1 MADGTHIDLGHAMI
15 TMVEPTRDP
24 ERLREYNRWY
34 EHDHAYSGVLV
45 GPWAFSFGRFV
56 ATKDLKQLRAPDTS
70 TVADPQTLGT
80 FIGFYWYLADRIG
93 EHFAWAFPQ
102 TQWLGEQGRMND
114 DREHVSTSLYEFRGA
129 VNRPGWPVP
138 PEIALDHPYAGVVV
152 AWIDR
157 APDASYDDLAAW
169 VRETWLPARLT
180 ADGAAGQALVFAPCD
195 FPNVP
200 GSGVGVG
207 ERLLVAFFLT
217 ADPRAVWAAEFAD
230 LADAVAASGLG
241 TLGLAAAFV
250 PTVPGT
256 DTYLDDLW

>member
-15 TMVEPTRDP
+15 TMVEPTQDP

-34 EHDHAYSGVLV
+34 EHDHAYSGVLA

-56 ATKDLKQLRAPDTS
+56 ATRDLKPLRAPEQS
-70 TVADPQTLGT
+70 TVADPVTKGT
-80 FIGFYWYLADRIG
+80 FIAFYWYLSDRVG
-93 EHFAWAFPQ
+93 EHFAWSFPQ

-138 PEIALDHPYAGVVV
+138 PEITLDHPYAGIVA

-157 APDASYDDLAAW
+157 ADGASYDDLDRW
-169 VRETWLPARLT
+169 VRETWLPGRLT
-180 ADGAAGQALVFAPCD
+180 VDGGAAQALVFAPCD
-195 FPNVP
+195 FPNIP

-217 ADPRAVWAAEFAD
+217 ADPRAVWDDEFAD
-230 LADAVAASGLG
+230 LTDAVAASGLG
-241 TLGLAAAFV
+241 TLGLAAPFI
-250 PTVPGT
+250 PTIPGT
-256 DTYLDDLW
+256 ETYLDELW